1 MAEPTDPAKLAKV
14 QAQDAYNATAA
25 ALDDLLDNFPNTTWD
40 STKMDSWLIDVVS
53 HWSTCED
60 NWSSA
65 GVVSKE
71 WYKLE
76 YSLLARVPDLSMDKV
91 KFAHR
96 EFNELVE
103 RALDYNLDVVPLP
116 VRCAPAKHSKTTAS
130 PSQSR
135 QGVATTGSRMIT
147 PTPSK
152 TTTPVPPSMEARV
165 IKSSTAKRAP
175 PPQNVGSS
183 NSGTSKSR
191 VTQLPANKTTRAQQ
205 QTTQRTVRPTPITA
219 ATANV
224 TFPPDPTSPLHQKP
238 GTSFKF
244 GPPAHTAGS
253 ETSLKSSSSRL
264 LMVDAATWPLVNPG
278 PNPVDEGSVAPFPR
292 VYGPLFFPGTDD
304 EEEQVQG
311 DLIED
316 SHIKDEIAGTNGED
330 GDVQSRAE
338 EDAQS
343 SDGATSPPPTNMA
356 RRLRHEP
363 KISFVFNDTTG
374 DFVESYPTI
383 FLSRLVAPPSQ
394 SQDLRCSVRSN
405 TSPVNRNA
413 AYLKTAQSSKSD
425 AKKKKKDSKS
435 KDKAPEVAVPRKR
448 TRDDDD
454 GSQAVDKPAV
464 KKLKSKDIKTADDK
478 VVRATLAVRKRG
490 PGPTRPPA
498 VTLGVGGGGFSEKV
512 PSTAKAI
519 KDGLKSIGVLEVE
532 EDFGAF
538 VKVDDRYW
546 NKEVAPFVGERYT
559 EPCDHCKRLSTQ
571 CRKFL
576 TNTVICVRCHYSK
589 LPCKVNGVPAL
600 NPINHYCPKSY
611 QTLNA
616 FEGALDTLA
625 QHTDSIEDIVVNY
638 MASINA
644 LTQLNDGGEG
654 DEDEA
659 PDDVAEGVSGPSKK
673 KKGKSG

>member
-1 MAEPTDPAKLAKV
+1 
-14 QAQDAYNATAA
+14 
-25 ALDDLLDNFPNTTWD
+25 
-40 STKMDSWLIDVVS
+40 MDSWLIDVVS

-91 KFAHR
+91 KFARR

-116 VRCAPAKHSKTTAS
+116 VRRAPAKRSRTTAS

-135 QGVATTGSRMIT
+135 QGVATTGSRMVT

-152 TTTPVPPSMEARV
+152 TTTPVPPSTEAQV
-165 IKSSTAKRAP
+165 IESSTAKRAP
-175 PPQNVGSS
+175 PPQNVRSS
-183 NSGTSKSR
+183 VPRIDFLAASPKAP
-191 VTQLPANKTTRAQQ
+191 PANKTTGAQQ

-253 ETSLKSSSSRL
+253 ETSLKSSSSP
-264 LMVDAATWPLVNPG
+264 ATRPLVNPG

-311 DLIED
+311 DLVED
-316 SHIKDEIAGTNGED
+316 SRIEDEIAGTDGED
-330 GDVQSRAE
+330 GDVQSQAE

-343 SDGATSPPPTNMA
+343 SDGTTSPPPTNMA
-356 RRLRHEP
+356 RCLRHEP

-383 FLSRLVAPPSQ
+383 FLSRPVAPPSQ
-394 SQDLRCSVRSN
+394 SQDLRRSVRSN

-425 AKKKKKDSKS
+425 VKKKKKDSKS

-448 TRDDDD
+448 TRDDND

-478 VVRATLAVRKRG
+478 VVRATPAVRKRG

-498 VTLGVGGGGFSEKV
+498 VTLGVSGGGFGEKV

-519 KDGLKSIGVLEVE
+519 KDGLKSI
-532 EDFGAF
+532 
-538 VKVDDRYW
+538 
-546 NKEVAPFVGERYT
+546 
-559 EPCDHCKRLSTQ
+559 
-571 CRKFL
+571 
-576 TNTVICVRCHYSK
+576 VINEH
-589 LPCKVNGVPAL
+589 VN
-600 NPINHYCPKSY
+600 
-611 QTLNA
+611 
-616 FEGALDTLA
+616 
-625 QHTDSIEDIVVNY
+625 
-638 MASINA
+638 
-644 LTQLNDGGEG
+644 
-654 DEDEA
+654 
-659 PDDVAEGVSGPSKK
+659 
-673 KKGKSG
+673 